1 MDGYALSYISIYME
15 FSSIYCYDV
24 LKNNNISEI

>member
-1 MDGYALSYISIYME
+1 MDGYALSYIPNYME

-24 LKNNNISEI
+24 LKNNISEI